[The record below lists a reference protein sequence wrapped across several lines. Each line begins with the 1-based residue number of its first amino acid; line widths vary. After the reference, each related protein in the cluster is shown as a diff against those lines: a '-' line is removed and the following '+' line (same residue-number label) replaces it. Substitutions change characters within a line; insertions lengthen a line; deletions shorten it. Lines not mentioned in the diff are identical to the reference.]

1 MMYNYKSDVS
11 RNDPFYEVEVA
22 SPTNNNTWINYITS
36 WSRGSRWVSV
46 INSLINTT

>member
-1 MMYNYKSDVS
+1 MYNYKSDVS

-22 SPTNNNTWINYITS
+22 SPTNNTWINYLTS

-46 INSLINTT
+46 IISFY